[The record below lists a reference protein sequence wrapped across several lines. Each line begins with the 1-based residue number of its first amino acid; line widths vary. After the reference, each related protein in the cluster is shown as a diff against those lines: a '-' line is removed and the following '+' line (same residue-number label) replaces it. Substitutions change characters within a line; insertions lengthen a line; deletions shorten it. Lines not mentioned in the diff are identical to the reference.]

1 MRVDAPNK
9 DTAESYDTGHSL
21 LLKMTHRIPVPDDPT
36 NYTLGQH
43 DEYELKLFVP
53 QTYGVEIGEQMGIEE
68 NSAGVKEIL
77 VGIEPGN
84 DETVSFLFN
93 NTGNGD
99 DTYSITIGE
108 VPAEYL
114 LWSVTGASAI
124 EVGPRSTQGYSV
136 NIHAPSIAD
145 GAEFSVVVTIT
156 SENNGSSESVT
167 LNIQTATPVL
177 SWVEGA
183 GGEIANIDGQDGFAP
198 TGQTSVLWAQI
209 QNTGLVDAR
218 DVEVIL
224 LHPGEDIDDP
234 SDDTIAGSQTL
245 DILRGQ
251 TVQFNITVA
260 GEDLPGT
267 ITYTWEI
274 NSTSNDAEIPDDVV
288 KQKVNYQKQVGTKA
302 NNWVG
307 LFVAVFLGGIIGL
320 FWKFSGRRG
329 GQAF

>member
-1 MRVDAPNK
+1 M
-9 DTAESYDTGHSL
+9 
-21 LLKMTHRIPVPDDPT
+21 
-36 NYTLGQH
+36 
-43 DEYELKLFVP
+43 
-53 QTYGVEIGEQMGIEE
+53 
-68 NSAGVKEIL
+68 
-77 VGIEPGN
+77 
-84 DETVSFLFN
+84 
-93 NTGNGD
+93 
-99 DTYSITIGE
+99 
-108 VPAEYL
+108 
-114 LWSVTGASAI
+114 
-124 EVGPRSTQGYSV
+124 
-136 NIHAPSIAD
+136 AD

-251 TVQFNITVA
+251 TVQFNISVA

-274 NSTSNDAEIPDDVV
+274 NSTSNDADIPDDVV

-329 GQAF
+329 SQAF